1 MDLKRSDLGLLVSLD
16 VLLAERSVTAAGRR
30 LGISQPALSAQL
42 SRLRH
47 LFGDDLLVGN
57 AHGMVLTPRAEMVRA
72 PLHDLLESLN
82 ELVHTEAG
90 FDQQTVERVF
100 RVAASDLAHLHVL
113 PRLLPKLAQE
123 APGITLDAVA
133 LNVEQLGER
142 MEHGEIDMTV
152 ASAEN
157 TPDGFPARQ
166 LWEYEFRYLFR
177 KGHPLAGPDLSLEA
191 FCQLGHLSVAIKSGR
206 LFADLDEVLRQKGL
220 KRNIACSVPNFLLVP
235 EIVRNSDKVAVVPS
249 NLADLDHPGL
259 DSQPIPVDIP
269 PVTIHLSWHPRFKR
283 DLAHKWMRDLIV
295 DVVCD

>member
-1 MDLKRSDLGLLVSLD
+1 MDLRRSDLGLLLSLD
-16 VLLAERSVTAAGRR
+16 VLLEERSVTAASRR

-47 LFGDDLLVGN
+47 LFGDDLLIGS
-57 AHGMVLTPRAEMVRA
+57 AHGMVLTPRAELLKA

-82 ELVHTEAG
+82 ELVQTEAG
-90 FDQQTVERVF
+90 FDQQTIERTF

-113 PRLLPKLAQE
+113 PRLLPKLARQ
-123 APGITLDAVA
+123 APGIILDAVA
-133 LNVEQLGER
+133 LNVDHLGEK
-142 MEHGEIDMTV
+142 MERGEIDMTV

-157 TPDGFPARQ
+157 TPDGFPARKV
-166 LWEYEFRYLFR
+166 WEYEFRYLFR
-177 KGHPLAGPDLSLEA
+177 KDHPLAGPDLSLEA
-191 FCQLGHLSVAIKSGR
+191 FCQLGHLSVAITSGR
-206 LFADLDEVLRQKGL
+206 LFADLDDVLRQKGL

-259 DSQPIPVDIP
+259 ESLPIPLDIP

-295 DVVCD
+295 EVVRD